1 MNLVAAAVPRCTARP
16 PPAGPFLGGG
26 RAWLCAEAVSSSW
39 PPPESRAVRELP
51 GPRVLSR
58 GPLAASLNG
67 FPRFLPSRPAL
78 QTGEKVLSME
88 TTSNANSKTQPNS

>member
-1 MNLVAAAVPRCTARP
+1 MKLVAVPRARP
-16 PPAGPFLGGG
+16 PASCAAGPFLRGG

-39 PPPESRAVRELP
+39 PPASRAVREPP

-58 GPLAASLNG
+58 GLLAAPLNG

-88 TTSNANSKTQPNS
+88 TTSNANFKTQPNS